1 MPLTIPPL
9 FPSPSS
15 SFLALIPP
23 TMPSLAPAPI
33 LVTNLESYS
42 LRAVLLN
49 VWQVRKM
56 TETSQVLGLLLYVRT
71 LINPEASSVQ
81 YGGPIYPSNP

>member
-1 MPLTIPPL
+1 
-9 FPSPSS
+9 
-15 SFLALIPP
+15 
-23 TMPSLAPAPI
+23 
-33 LVTNLESYS
+33 
-42 LRAVLLN
+42 
-49 VWQVRKM
+49 M